1 MPDAAS
7 LWPRRR
13 ACSTRAIVAW
23 CPAHAAPIAAAVLTH
38 AAIGCFQTA
47 LMVAASRGDIPLVV
61 ALRRYGARCVS
72 HPSARQRLTRNSAA
86 DHDDN
91 ALSVLHH
98 LVRRCPELITLK
110 VLALLLCGPASAAG
124 SINGTDT
131 TEENAVLG
139 GATAASRGKAE
150 SGRP

>member
-1 MPDAAS
+1 M
-7 LWPRRR
+7 
-13 ACSTRAIVAW
+13 AW
-23 CPAHAAPIAAAVLTH
+23 CPALAAPIATAVLTH
-38 AAIGCFQTA
+38 LADCYQTA
-47 LMVAASRGDIPLVV
+47 LMVAASRGNIPLVI
-61 ALRRYGARCVS
+61 ALRRYGARCVLRA
-72 HPSARQRLTRNSAA
+72 SAHKCLTWTLVGNSAA

-98 LVRRCPELITLK
+98 LVRRCPELITLR

-139 GATAASRGKAE
+139 GATAGSKGQAA
-150 SGRP
+150 SGRS